1 MRKEKIPIQGM
12 HCATCAGT
20 IQKSLYELEG
30 ISNADVSFG
39 SESAIVTYDENKVN
53 LSSIHNQIVKAGY
66 DVKKEKVRLKLVGMH
81 CATCVQT
88 VEKALLS
95 VEGVLSAE
103 VSLGAESAIVTY
115 TSPATIADMKKAVK
129 EAGYKVIDEYS
140 EKEAAK
146 LLTRQKRIFAFI
158 VLLAIPAVIGSEAG
172 LIPPGWLPFPIP
184 SIMQNPIFL
193 FLLATPV
200 QFIGGYQYY
209 RGSYYSLRNKRAD
222 MDVLIA
228 MGTSVA
234 YFYSVFA
241 TFVIPGQLYYDTSVL
256 ILAFISLGK
265 LLEAI
270 AKGRTSEAV
279 KKLVQLQAKTA
290 VVVRDGEEI
299 EIPVDEVAVEDI
311 VVVKPGEKIPVDG
324 TIKEGYSTVD
334 ESMITGEP
342 IPVEKNVGDQVIGS
356 TINKNGYLRIEA
368 QKVGKDTMLSQI
380 IKMVEE
386 AQGSKAPIQSLADK
400 VASVFVPSVIL
411 VALGAFLYW
420 LIIGQKDPLFSM
432 LILVAVLVISCPC
445 ALGLATP
452 TAIMVGTGKGA
463 EAGILI
469 KGGESLEKAYKIN
482 TVVLD
487 KTGTITKGEPEVT
500 DVVGDVLEIAA
511 AAEKGSEHPLAE
523 AIVKEAKK
531 ERIKIPAVKDF
542 YENPGKG
549 VKAKLNGME
558 ILVGNRKLVKEEKL
572 KNSFE
577 KESRKL
583 EETGKTVLFVAEDGE
598 VRGLIAIA
606 DTLMEHSM
614 EAIQELK
621 NMNLDVVMITGDNKK
636 TAQAIASQVGID
648 RVLSEVLPEDKASE
662 VKKIQ
667 DEGRIVAMVGDGIND
682 APALAQA
689 DVGIAIGS
697 GTDVAIETGDI
708 VLIKHDLRDI
718 ASSVNLSKKTV
729 NKIKQNLFWAFIY
742 NVIAIPIAAGI
753 LYPILLPPALAALF
767 MAMSSVTV
775 VSNSLLLKRFN
786 PQKRKIKIKKEK
798 GGEKMAKAKAKAAKA
813 IDPVC
818 KMEVDPKTA
827 KFKSDYKGK
836 TYYFCA
842 PGCKKSFDENPQ
854 KFVK

>member
-1 MRKEKIPIQGM
+1 MRKEKIPVQGM

-20 IQKSLYELEG
+20 IEKALYELEG
-30 ISNADVSFG
+30 VSKAEVSFG
-39 SESAIVTYDENKVN
+39 SESATVVFDEGKVT
-53 LSSIHNQIVKAGY
+53 LSSIHNQIAKSGY
-66 DVKKEKVRLKLVGMH
+66 DVKKEKVRLKIAGMH

-88 VEKALLS
+88 VEKALLK

-103 VSLGAESAIVTY
+103 VSLGSESAIVTY
-115 TSPATIADMKKAVK
+115 TSPATISDMKKAVK
-129 EAGYKVIDEYS
+129 EAGYRVVDEYS
-140 EKEAAK
+140 EKAAAK
-146 LLTRQKRIFAFI
+146 ELTKQKRIFAFI
-158 VLLAIPAVIGSEAG
+158 LLLTIPVALGSMAD
-172 LIPPGWLPFPIP
+172 LLPFPVP
-184 SIMQNPIFL
+184 EIMRNPIFL

-200 QFIGGYQYY
+200 QFVGGYQFY
-209 RGSYYSLRNKRAD
+209 RGSYYSLKNKTAN

-241 TFVIPGQLYYDTSVL
+241 TFVIPGQLYYDTSCF
-256 ILAFISLGK
+256 ILLFISLGK

-290 VVVRDGEEI
+290 TVLRDGKEVEVSIDEVVVGDVLVI
-299 EIPVDEVAVEDI
+299 
-311 VVVKPGEKIPVDG
+311 KPGEKIPVDG
-324 TIKEGYSTVD
+324 IVVEGYSTVD

-342 IPVEKNVGDQVIGS
+342 IPVEKNKGDPVIGS
-356 TINKNGYLRIEA
+356 TINKNGYLRVEA
-368 QKVGKDTMLSQI
+368 KKVGKDTMLSQI
-380 IKMVEE
+380 IRMVEE

-400 VASVFVPSVIL
+400 VASIFVPSVIL
-411 VALGAFLYW
+411 LALGAFLYW
-420 LIIGQKDPLFSM
+420 VTIGQKSPLFSM
-432 LILVAVLVISCPC
+432 LILVAILVISCPC

-463 EAGILI
+463 EAGILF
-469 KGGESLEKAYKIN
+469 KGGEALEKAYKIN

-487 KTGTITKGEPEVT
+487 KTGTITRGEPEVT
-500 DVVGDVLEIAA
+500 DIVGDVLEKAA
-511 AAEKGSEHPLAE
+511 AAEKKSEHPLAE
-523 AIVKEAKK
+523 AIVRKAE
-531 ERIKIPAVKDF
+531 EHGIKIPEVKDF
-542 YENPGKG
+542 YEYPGKG

-558 ILVGNRKLVKEEKL
+558 ILVGNKKLVREEKL

-577 KESRKL
+577 RRAQKL
-583 EETGKTVLFVAEDGE
+583 EEMGKTVLFVAEDGE
-598 VRGLIAIA
+598 VKGLIAIA
-606 DTLMEHSM
+606 DTLMENSM

-621 NMNLDVVMITGDNKK
+621 NMNLEVVMITGDNKK

-648 RVLSEVLPEDKASE
+648 RVLYEVLPEDKAKE
-662 VKKIQ
+662 VKKLQ
-667 DEGRIVAMVGDGIND
+667 GEGKIVAMVGDGIND

-718 ASSVNLSKKTV
+718 ASAISLSKKTV

-742 NVIAIPIAAGI
+742 NIIAIPIAAGI
-753 LYPILLPPALAALF
+753 LYPLLLPPALAAAA

-775 VSNSLLLKRFN
+775 VTNSLLLKRFN
-786 PQKRKIKIKKEK
+786 PQKRKTRREKEK
-798 GGEKMAKAKAKAAKA
+798 GGEKMAKA

-827 KFKSDYKGK
+827 KFKSEYKGK

-842 PGCKKSFDENPQ
+842 PGCKKSFDENPK

>member
-20 IQKSLYELEG
+20 IEKALYELEG
-30 ISNADVSFG
+30 VSKADVSFG
-39 SESAIVTYDENKVN
+39 SESATVTYDEDKVKM
-53 LSSIHNQIVKAGY
+53 SSIMSQISRAGY
-66 DVKKEKVRLKLVGMH
+66 DVKKEKVRLKIAGMH

-88 VEKALLS
+88 VEKALLT
-95 VEGVLSAE
+95 VEGVISAE
-103 VSLGAESAIVTY
+103 VSLGTESAIVTY
-115 TSPATIADMKKAVK
+115 TSPATISDMKGAVK
-129 EAGYKVIDEYS
+129 EAGYRVLEEYS
-140 EKEAAK
+140 EESAKKE
-146 LLTRQKRIFAFI
+146 LTRQKRIFIFTVA
-158 VLLAIPAVIGSEAG
+158 LTIPIVIGSMAG
-172 LIPPGWLPFPIP
+172 MLPFQVPA
-184 SIMQNPIFL
+184 IMQNPLFL
-193 FLLATPV
+193 FLLTTPV

-209 RGSYYSLRNKRAD
+209 RGSYYALRNKTAN

-241 TFVIPGQLYYDTSVL
+241 TFIVPGPLYYDTAAM
-256 ILAFISLGK
+256 ILSFISLGK

-290 VVVRDGEEI
+290 NIIRNGEEI
-299 EIPVDEVAVEDI
+299 EIPIEE
-311 VVVKPGEKIPVDG
+311 VVVGDILIVRPGEKIPVDG
-324 TIKEGYSTVD
+324 LVREGYSSVD

-342 IPVEKNVGDQVIGS
+342 IPVEKKKGDSVIGS
-356 TINKNGYLRIEA
+356 TINKNGSLRVEA

-380 IKMVEE
+380 IRMVEE
-386 AQGSKAPIQSLADK
+386 AQGSKAPIQSLADR
-400 VASVFVPSVIL
+400 VASVFVPTVVLI
-411 VALGAFLYW
+411 ALGAFFYW
-420 LIIGQKDPLFSM
+420 LIIGQRDPLFSM
-432 LILVAVLVISCPC
+432 LILVAILVISCPC

-469 KGGESLEKAYKIN
+469 KGGESLEKTYKID

-500 DVVGDVLEIAA
+500 DLVGDVLEIAA
-511 AAEKGSEHPLAE
+511 AAEKNSEHPLAV
-523 AIVKEAKK
+523 AIIRKAEEKG
-531 ERIKIPAVKDF
+531 IKIPEVEDF
-542 YENPGKG
+542 YQYPGKG
-549 VKAKLNGME
+549 VKARLNGME
-558 ILVGNRKLVKEEKL
+558 IIVGNKKLVKEKKL

-577 KESRKL
+577 KDSQKL
-583 EETGKTVLFVAEDGE
+583 EEMGKTVLFVAGDGE
-598 VRGLIAIA
+598 VKGLIAIA

-614 EAIQELK
+614 EAVQEMK
-621 NMNLDVVMITGDNKK
+621 KMNLEVVMLTGDNKR
-636 TAQAIASQVGID
+636 TAQAIADQVGID
-648 RVLSEVLPEDKASE
+648 RVLSEVLPEDKAEE
-662 VKKIQ
+662 VKKLQ
-667 DEGRIVAMVGDGIND
+667 KKGKIVAMVGDGIND

-718 ASSVNLSKKTV
+718 PSAVRLSRKTV

-742 NVIAIPIAAGI
+742 NIIAIPVAAG
-753 LYPILLPPALAALF
+753 LFYPVLLPPALAAAA

-775 VSNSLLLKRFN
+775 VTNSLLLKRFN
-786 PQKRKIKIKKEK
+786 PKKGEKKKEK
-798 GGEKMAKAKAKAAKA
+798 GGEKMAKA

-827 KFKSDYKGK
+827 KWKSEYKGK

-842 PGCKKSFDENPQ
+842 PG
-854 KFVK
+854 

>member
-1 MRKEKIPIQGM
+1 M
-12 HCATCAGT
+12 HCSACAGT
-20 IQKSLYELEG
+20 IEKALYELDG
-30 ISNADVSFG
+30 VSEANVSYG
-39 SESAIVTYDENKVN
+39 SEKAAITYDENQVK
-53 LSSIHNQIVKAGY
+53 LSSIMGQIKKAGY
-66 DVKKEKVRLKLVGMH
+66 DVKKEKVRLKIVGMH

-88 VEKALLS
+88 VEKALLK

-103 VSLGAESAIVTY
+103 VSLGTEGAIVTY
-115 TSPATIADMKKAVK
+115 TSPATIGDLKKAVK
-129 EAGYKVIDEYS
+129 EAGYKVVDEYS
-140 EKEAAK
+140 EKSAAK
-146 LLTRQKRIFAFI
+146 ELKRQKRIFTFI
-158 VLLAIPAVIGSEAG
+158 VALTIPIVIGSMAG
-172 LIPPGWLPFPIP
+172 MLPFPVP
-184 SIMQNPIFL
+184 AIMQNPIFL
-193 FLLATPV
+193 FLLTTPV

-209 RGSYYSLRNKRAD
+209 KGSYYSLRNKTAN

-241 TFVIPGQLYYDTSVL
+241 TFVIPGTVYYDTAAM

-279 KKLVQLQAKTA
+279 KNLVQLQAKTA
-290 VVVRDGEEI
+290 LVVRDGEEM
-299 EIPVDEVAVEDI
+299 EIPIEEVAVGDI
-311 VVVKPGEKIPVDG
+311 LIVKPGEKIPVDG
-324 TIKEGYSTVD
+324 MVKEGYSTVD

-342 IPVEKNVGDQVIGS
+342 IPVEKKTGDQVIGS
-356 TINKNGYLRIEA
+356 TINKNGSLRVEA
-368 QKVGKDTMLSQI
+368 QRVGKDTMLSQI
-380 IKMVEE
+380 IQRVEE
-386 AQGSKAPIQSLADK
+386 AQGSKAPIQGLADK
-400 VASVFVPSVIL
+400 VASVFVPAVIL
-411 VALGAFLYW
+411 LALGAFFYW

-432 LILVAVLVISCPC
+432 LILVAILVISCPC

-463 EAGILI
+463 ESGILI
-469 KGGESLEKAYKIN
+469 KGGESLERAYKID

-500 DVVGDVLEIAA
+500 DIVGDVLKIAA
-511 AAEKGSEHPLAE
+511 AAEKNSEHPLAE
-523 AIVKEAKK
+523 AIVKKAKEK
-531 ERIKIPAVKDF
+531 RVKIPNVKDF
-542 YENPGKG
+542 YEYPGKG
-549 VKAKLNGME
+549 VKASLDGIE
-558 ILVGNRKLVKEEKL
+558 ILVGNKKLVKEKEL

-583 EETGKTVLFVAEDGE
+583 EELGKTVLFVAEDGE
-598 VRGLIAIA
+598 VKGLIAIA

-614 EAIQELK
+614 EAVQEMK
-621 NMNLDVVMITGDNKK
+621 NMNLEVVMLTGDNQK
-636 TAQAIASQVGID
+636 TAQAIANQVGID
-648 RVLSEVLPEDKASE
+648 RVLSEVLPEDKSDE
-662 VKKIQ
+662 VKKLQ
-667 DEGRIVAMVGDGIND
+667 KEGRIVAMVGDGIND

-708 VLIKHDLRDI
+708 VIIKHDLRDI
-718 ASSVNLSKKTV
+718 VSSIKLSKKTV

-742 NVIAIPIAAGI
+742 NIIAIPIAAGI
-753 LYPILLPPALAALF
+753 LYPILLPPALAAAA

-775 VSNSLLLKRFN
+775 VTNSLLLKRFN
-786 PQKRKIKIKKEK
+786 PKKGEKKKEK
-798 GGEKMAKAKAKAAKA
+798 GGGKMTKA

-827 KFKSDYKGK
+827 KYKSDYKGK

-842 PGCKKSFDENPQ
+842 PGCKKSFDENPK

>member
-20 IQKSLYELEG
+20 IEKALYELEG
-30 ISNADVSFG
+30 VSKADVSLG
-39 SESAIVTYDENKVN
+39 SESATVVFDENKVT
-53 LSSIHNQIVKAGY
+53 LSSIHNQITRSGY
-66 DVKKEKVRLKLVGMH
+66 DVKREKVRLKIAGMH
-81 CATCVQT
+81 CATCVQA
-88 VEKALLS
+88 VEKALLN

-103 VSLGAESAIVTY
+103 VSLGSESAIVTY
-115 TSPATIADMKKAVK
+115 TSPATISDMKKAVK
-129 EAGYKVIDEYS
+129 EAGYRVVDEYS
-140 EKEAAK
+140 EKAAAK
-146 LLTRQKRIFAFI
+146 ELTKQKRIFIFI
-158 VLLAIPAVIGSEAG
+158 LLLTIPVALGSMAD
-172 LIPPGWLPFPIP
+172 LLPFPVP
-184 SIMQNPIFL
+184 EIMRNPILL

-200 QFIGGYQYY
+200 QFVGGYQFY
-209 RGSYYSLRNKRAD
+209 RGSYYSLKNKTAN

-241 TFVIPGQLYYDTSVL
+241 TFIIPGQLYYDTSCF
-256 ILAFISLGK
+256 ILLFISLGK

-290 VVVRDGEEI
+290 TVVRDGKEVEVPI
-299 EIPVDEVAVEDI
+299 DEVVVGDI
-311 VVVKPGEKIPVDG
+311 LVIKPGEKIPVDG
-324 TIKEGYSTVD
+324 VVVEGYSTVD

-342 IPVEKNVGDQVIGS
+342 IPVEKNKGDLVIGS
-356 TINKNGYLRIEA
+356 TINKNGYLRVEA
-368 QKVGKDTMLSQI
+368 KKVGKDTMLSQI
-380 IKMVEE
+380 IRMVEE

-400 VASVFVPSVIL
+400 VASIFVPSVIL
-411 VALGAFLYW
+411 LALGAFLYW
-420 LIIGQKDPLFSM
+420 VTIGQKSALFSM
-432 LILVAVLVISCPC
+432 LILVAILVISCPC

-469 KGGESLEKAYKIN
+469 KGGEALEKAYKID

-500 DVVGDVLEIAA
+500 DIVGDVLEIAA
-511 AAEKGSEHPLAE
+511 AAEKKSEHPLAE
-523 AIVKEAKK
+523 AIVRKAEEKG
-531 ERIKIPAVKDF
+531 IKIPEVKDF
-542 YENPGKG
+542 YEYPGKG

-558 ILVGNRKLVKEEKL
+558 ILVGNKKLVKDEKL
-572 KNSFE
+572 RNSYE
-577 KESRKL
+577 KQARKL
-583 EETGKTVLFVAEDGE
+583 EEMGKTVLFVAEDGE
-598 VRGLIAIA
+598 VKGLIAIA
-606 DTLMEHSM
+606 DTLMENSM

-621 NMNLDVVMITGDNKK
+621 NMNLEVVMITGDNQK
-636 TAQAIASQVGID
+636 TAQAIASQVGIE
-648 RVLSEVLPEDKASE
+648 RVLAEVLPEYKAKE
-662 VKKIQ
+662 VKKLQ
-667 DEGRIVAMVGDGIND
+667 GEGKTVAMVGDGIND

-718 ASSVNLSKKTV
+718 ASAISLSKKTV

-742 NVIAIPIAAGI
+742 NIIAIPIAAGI
-753 LYPILLPPALAALF
+753 LYPLLLPPALAAAA

-775 VSNSLLLKRFN
+775 VTNSLLLKRFN
-786 PQKRKIKIKKEK
+786 PQKRKIKREK
-798 GGEKMAKAKAKAAKA
+798 GGEKMSKA

-827 KFKSDYKGK
+827 KYKSEYKGK

-842 PGCKKSFDENPQ
+842 PGCKKSFDENPK